1 METSKR
7 SQLMSK
13 KNAKENGSVSSPV
26 NVLMDSETFS
36 TWAEWAALVNAFVDL
51 SGVGEGSANPVGTV
65 TVEERDGV
73 FTMKM
78 EMSGPF

>member
-1 METSKR
+1 MEISRRLHNT
-7 SQLMSK
+7 SK
-13 KNAKENGSVSSPV
+13 KNAGENRPVNSPV

-36 TWAEWAALVNAFVDL
+36 TWAEWAALVNTFVDL

>member
-13 KNAKENGSVSSPV
+13 KNAKENGP
-26 NVLMDSETFS
+26 NILMDSETFS

>member
-1 METSKR
+1 MATSKR
-7 SQLMSK
+7 LGNTS
-13 KNAKENGSVSSPV
+13 KENARAEV
-26 NVLMDSETFS
+26 NLLMDNETFS
-36 TWAEWAALVNAFVDL
+36 TWAEWASLVNTFVDL
-51 SGVGEGSANPVGTV
+51 SGMGEGSANPVGTV

>member
-7 SQLMSK
+7 SLSTSK
-13 KNAKENGSVSSPV
+13 KNAKESEQA
-26 NVLMDSETFS
+26 NVLMDNETFS

>member
-7 SQLMSK
+7 LPSTSK
-13 KNAKENGSVSSPV
+13 KNAKESEQA

-36 TWAEWAALVNAFVDL
+36 TWAEWAALVNTFVDL
-51 SGVGEGSANPVGTV
+51 SGMGEGSANPVGTV